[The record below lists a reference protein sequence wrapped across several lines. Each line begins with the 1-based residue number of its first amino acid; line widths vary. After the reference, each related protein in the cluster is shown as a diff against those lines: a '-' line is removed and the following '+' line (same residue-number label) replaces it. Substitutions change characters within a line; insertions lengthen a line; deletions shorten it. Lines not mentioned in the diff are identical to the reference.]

1 MDGRSRQ
8 QELRRGRAAGAAQ
21 EADRAGEREAGQRF
35 AGKTVRCAWGARDSA
50 RSARLPGCHALC
62 PIPQPQFLA
71 PPLGC
76 GPQQLHSFD
85 YDNVVWASQRLEE
98 RPAGPPVDE
107 AGLAHVEIADDHHLG
122 EFEPVKNTAMLL
134 SCMITRASS
143 HTHPSFPVLPTR
155 EPPLNPGQGVAT
167 C

>member
-1 MDGRSRQ
+1 MDGWRRQ
-8 QELRRGRAAGAAQ
+8 QELRRGRAAGAAR
-21 EADRAGEREAGQRF
+21 EADRAGEREAGQQL
-35 AGKTVRCAWGARDSA
+35 AEKTVRRAWGASDSA
-50 RSARLPGCHALC
+50 RCARLLGYHALR

-71 PPLGC
+71 PLLGC
-76 GPQQLHSFD
+76 GPQQLQSFD
-85 YDNVVWASQRLEE
+85 YNNVVWDSQRLEE
-98 RPAGPPVDE
+98 QPAGPPVDE

-134 SCMITRASS
+134 SRVVTRASP

-155 EPPLNPGQGVAT
+155 EPPLNPGQGAAT